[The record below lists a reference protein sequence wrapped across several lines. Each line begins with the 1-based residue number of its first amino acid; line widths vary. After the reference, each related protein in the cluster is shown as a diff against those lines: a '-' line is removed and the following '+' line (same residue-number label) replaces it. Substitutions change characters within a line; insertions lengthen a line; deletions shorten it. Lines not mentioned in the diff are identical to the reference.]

1 MTKYE
6 LRQYRDISREIEQ
19 LREQQAG
26 LIRLVKEHDGQPR
39 GSGISDPTGKAG
51 ATMATISSRI
61 DDLLVRLLELRDEI
75 ERAIEHLPPRERML
89 MRYYYIDCMTWEQVA
104 ERMHYSRQHTLRLHG
119 SILGKLKDET
129 K

>member
-19 LREQQAG
+19 LREQHAG
-26 LIRLVKEHDGQPR
+26 MIKIVKAHDGQPH
-39 GSGISDPTGKAG
+39 GSGISDPTSMAAVMMAAISGKIDRK
-51 ATMATISSRI
+51 MKELLDLRCRI
-61 DDLLVRLLELRDEI
+61 EQ
-75 ERAIEHLPPRERML
+75 AIDSLPPRERML

-119 SILGKLKDET
+119 SILTTLKDET

>member
-1 MTKYE
+1 M
-6 LRQYRDISREIEQ
+6 
-19 LREQQAG
+19 REQQAG

-119 SILGKLKDET
+119 AILGKLKDET

>member
-39 GSGISDPTGKAG
+39 GSGVSDPTGKAG

-61 DDLLVRLLELRDEI
+61 DGLLVRLLELRDEI

-104 ERMHYSRQHTLRLHG
+104 ERMHYSVRRVMQIHG
-119 SILGKLKDET
+119 NALQKLK
-129 K
+129 

>member
-1 MTKYE
+1 M
-6 LRQYRDISREIEQ
+6 
-19 LREQQAG
+19 REQQAG

-89 MRYYYIDCMTWEQVA
+89 MRYYYIDCMPWEQVA
-104 ERMHYSRQHTLRLHG
+104 ERMHYSRPHTLRLHG
-119 SILGKLKDET
+119 AILGKLKDET

>member
-39 GSGISDPTGKAG
+39 GSGVSDPTGKAG

-89 MRYYYIDCMTWEQVA
+89 MRYYYIDCMTWDQVA
-104 ERMHYSRQHTLRLHG
+104 ERMHYSVRRVMQIHG
-119 SILGKLKDET
+119 NALQKLK
-129 K
+129 

>member
-1 MTKYE
+1 M
-6 LRQYRDISREIEQ
+6 
-19 LREQQAG
+19 REQQAG

-39 GSGISDPTGKAG
+39 GSGVSDPTGKAG

-61 DDLLVRLLELRDEI
+61 DDLLVRLLDLRDEI

-104 ERMHYSRQHTLRLHG
+104 ERMHYSVRRVMQIHG
-119 SILGKLKDET
+119 NALQKLK
-129 K
+129 

>member
-104 ERMHYSRQHTLRLHG
+104 ERMHYSLRR
-119 SILGKLKDET
+119 IT
-129 K
+129 Q

>member
-1 MTKYE
+1 M
-6 LRQYRDISREIEQ
+6 
-19 LREQQAG
+19 REQQAG

-61 DDLLVRLLELRDEI
+61 DNLLVRLLELRDEI
-75 ERAIEHLPPRERML
+75 ERVIEHLPPRERML

-119 SILGKLKDET
+119 LILTKLKDET

>member
-61 DDLLVRLLELRDEI
+61 DDLLVRLLELRNEI
-75 ERAIEHLPPRERML
+75 ERVIEHLPPRERML

-104 ERMHYSRQHTLRLHG
+104 ERMHYSVRRVMQIHG
-119 SILGKLKDET
+119 NALQKLK
-129 K
+129 

>member
-75 ERAIEHLPPRERML
+75 ERVIEHLPPRERML
-89 MRYYYIDCMTWEQVA
+89 MRYYYIDCMT
-104 ERMHYSRQHTLRLHG
+104 
-119 SILGKLKDET
+119 
-129 K
+129 

>member
-51 ATMATISSRI
+51 AAMATISSRI

-75 ERAIEHLPPRERML
+75 ERVIEHLPPRERML

-104 ERMHYSRQHTLRLHG
+104 ERMHYSVRRVMQIHG
-119 SILGKLKDET
+119 NALQKLK
-129 K
+129 

>member
-1 MTKYE
+1 M
-6 LRQYRDISREIEQ
+6 
-19 LREQQAG
+19 REQQAG

-89 MRYYYIDCMTWEQVA
+89 MRYYYIDCMTWDQVA
-104 ERMHYSRQHTLRLHG
+104 ERMHYSVRRITQLHG
-119 SILGKLKDET
+119 DILRRIK
-129 K
+129 

>member
-39 GSGISDPTGKAG
+39 GSGVSDPTGKAG

-61 DDLLVRLLELRDEI
+61 DDLLVRLLDLRDEI

-104 ERMHYSRQHTLRLHG
+104 ERMHYSVRRVMQIHG
-119 SILGKLKDET
+119 NALQKLK
-129 K
+129 

>member
-75 ERAIEHLPPRERML
+75 ERVIEHLPPRERML

-104 ERMHYSRQHTLRLHG
+104 DRMHYSVRRVMQIHG
-119 SILGKLKDET
+119 NALQKLK
-129 K
+129 